1 MKNFLNSNQLKL
13 IAVCA
18 MIFDHL
24 LWVIKP
30 GYNNGTAYLI
40 LHTFGRIVAPI
51 FFFL

>member
-1 MKNFLNSNQLKL
+1 MKKFLNSNQLKL

-30 GYNNGTAYLI
+30 GYNNGTAYL
-40 LHTFGRIVAPI
+40 V
-51 FFFL
+51 

>member
-1 MKNFLNSNQLKL
+1 MKKLNSNQLKI

-30 GYNNGTAYLI
+30 GYEKEI
-40 LHTFGRIVAPI
+40 I
-51 FFFL
+51 